1 MRRKLAHLP
10 IGLLIAA
17 VLLVLL
23 GVLFRPAGGLL
34 IPADRME
41 NDIFLIAIPFLAT
54 FIAIILTFIF
64 SIFVI
69 ARLLNGQLSSRTYS
83 IIEGIILGGIAL
95 GVFSMFQPISHA
107 IFSKGFLL
115 LLGATLSFIV
125 WSHIVPR
132 GASRPEDAGPVSVR
146 ELEDEPV

>member
-1 MRRKLAHLP
+1 MRSKLAHLP
-10 IGLLIAA
+10 IGLLISAA
-17 VLLVLL
+17 LLVLL
-23 GVLFRPAGGLL
+23 GVLFRPVGGLL
-34 IPADRME
+34 IVADRME

-83 IIEGIILGGIAL
+83 IIEGIILGGIGL
-95 GVFSMFQPISHA
+95 GVFSMFQPLSHV

-132 GASRPEDAGPVSVR
+132 GAQTPEDAGPVSVR